1 MRCIESELVASHML
15 ANLSRREAD
24 LLIRDEVPDVASI
37 VTRKLGRAAYA
48 VYGNAELARGRRC
61 RITLLPRRQ
70 RTCTAAHRCAAGEG
84 RGRPVADGAPRTA
97 QPAARARRNGSRDRA
112 FPGGKS
118 RPRRTALHSEE
129 TRGRPPGRASGRER
143 GCQYG

>member
-1 MRCIESELVASHML
+1 MTAFLARHLPRLRHNMRCIEIELVASHML

-70 RTCTAAHRCAAGEG
+70 RTCSAAHRCAAGEG
-84 RGRPVADGAPRTA
+84 RGRPVAAGAPRPA

-112 FPGGKS
+112 FPGGTR
-118 RPRRTALHSEE
+118 RPDRK
-129 TRGRPPGRASGRER
+129 RGGEGTSG
-143 GCQYG
+143 G

>member
-1 MRCIESELVASHML
+1 MTAFLARHLPRLRHNMRCIEIELVASHML

-61 RITLLPRRQ
+61 RIPLLPRRQ
-70 RTCTAAHRCAAGEG
+70 RTCPSHGQRAGKEKG
-84 RGRPVADGAPRTA
+84 
-97 QPAARARRNGSRDRA
+97 
-112 FPGGKS
+112 
-118 RPRRTALHSEE
+118 
-129 TRGRPPGRASGRER
+129 
-143 GCQYG
+143 